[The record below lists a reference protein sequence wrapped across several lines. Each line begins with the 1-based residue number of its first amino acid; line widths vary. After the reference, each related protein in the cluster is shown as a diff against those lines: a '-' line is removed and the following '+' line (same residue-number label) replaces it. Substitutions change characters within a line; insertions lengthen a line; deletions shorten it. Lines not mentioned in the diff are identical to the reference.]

1 MPELQGKTA
10 IVTGGTKGIGL
21 AVARALL
28 DRGMNVVVSA
38 RTASDIERVVG
49 ELAEASG
56 AGDAA
61 VRGVVC
67 DVRRAEDCQRL
78 ITETVD
84 AYGSIDVLVN
94 NAGIGRFA
102 PLEEFDVDEW
112 RGVIETNL
120 LGAFYCTHAALPHIK
135 AAGGGWIINI
145 ASLAAK
151 NAFPGGTAYNASKF
165 GLLGMSEALMQ
176 EVRHDDVRV
185 STILPGSVATSFSH
199 PTPGTADEWKI
210 QPDDIAKIVTDLL
223 DTPARTL
230 PSWIEVRPAKPGR

>member
-1 MPELQGKTA
+1 MPEMQGGTA

-28 DRGMNVVVSA
+28 GRGMNVVISA
-38 RTASDIERVVG
+38 RTEADVEREG
-49 ELAEASG
+49 RELAEAFG
-56 AGDAA
+56 ADA
-61 VRGVVC
+61 VRGVAC

-78 ITETVD
+78 IAEAVD

-102 PLEEFDVDEW
+102 PLEEFEVDEW
-112 RGVIETNL
+112 RNVIETNL
-120 LGAFYCTHAALPHIK
+120 LGAFYCAHAALPHIK

-185 STILPGSVATSFSH
+185 STILPGSVATGFSH

-230 PSWIEVRPAKPGR
+230 PSWIEVRPAKPGK